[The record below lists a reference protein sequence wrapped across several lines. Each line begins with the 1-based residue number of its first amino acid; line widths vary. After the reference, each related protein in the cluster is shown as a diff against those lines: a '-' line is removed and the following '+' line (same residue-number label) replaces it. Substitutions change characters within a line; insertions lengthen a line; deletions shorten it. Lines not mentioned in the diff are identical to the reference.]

1 MHVHKKL
8 VLLKERERARE
19 QERDQYQMLWEREK
33 ILVFKKKKWWD
44 GEGRIM
50 PNIDNKCYWVREGE
64 RERNSVKLVILSL
77 SHPVPIN
84 SDLYNLC
91 VGLSSSNNT

>member
-1 MHVHKKL
+1 MYIKSLFVKG
-8 VLLKERERARE
+8 ERERARE

-50 PNIDNKCYWVREGE
+50 PNIDNKCYWVRERE
-64 RERNSVKLVILSL
+64 RETVWSLLFSLSL
-77 SHPVPIN
+77 IQYQLTLIYTTYV
-84 SDLYNLC
+84 
-91 VGLSSSNNT
+91 

>member
-1 MHVHKKL
+1 M
-8 VLLKERERARE
+8 LKERERARE

-50 PNIDNKCYWVREGE
+50 PNIDINVTGSE
-64 RERNSVKLVILSL
+64 REREKQCEACYSLSL
-77 SHPVPIN
+77 S
-84 SDLYNLC
+84 
-91 VGLSSSNNT
+91 SSTN

>member
-1 MHVHKKL
+1 
-8 VLLKERERARE
+8 
-19 QERDQYQMLWEREK
+19 MLWEREK

-50 PNIDNKCYWVREGE
+50 PNIDINVTGSE
-64 RERNSVKLVILSL
+64 RERERETVWSLLFSL

-91 VGLSSSNNT
+91 VGLSSSNYT

>member
-1 MHVHKKL
+1 M
-8 VLLKERERARE
+8 LKERERARE

-50 PNIDNKCYWVREGE
+50 PNIDNKCYWVRERE
-64 RERNSVKLVILSL
+64 RETVWSLLFSL